1 VKYSRGS
8 SMVFMHGN
16 GKVSKKNSNYKDYF
30 NYNKVV
36 LRLDTVVPN
45 GYRDYPFE
53 DAD

>member
-1 VKYSRGS
+1 
-8 SMVFMHGN
+8 MVFGAN
-16 GKVSKKNSNYKDYF
+16 GKLFLKRIQNIRTILTTI
-30 NYNKVV
+30 KVV